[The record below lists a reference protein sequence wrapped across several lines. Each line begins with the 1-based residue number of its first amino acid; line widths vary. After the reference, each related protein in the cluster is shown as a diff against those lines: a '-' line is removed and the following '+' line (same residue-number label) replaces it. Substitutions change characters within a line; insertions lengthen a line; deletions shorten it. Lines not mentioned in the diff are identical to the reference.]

1 MIVRILS
8 YNVYG
13 MPWGSKD
20 IHEILMWIFCQS
32 GADIVCLQEVFSKK
46 YRAII
51 REKTAAAHW
60 IALFPDDPCFA
71 GKLLSSYTSGSGL
84 CILVKPS
91 VKLLDVLPFERYRAC
106 DAWIEK
112 VVSKGFFGI
121 RFRVGSKAY
130 IVYNTHM
137 VSDITECKPIR
148 ISHFH
153 SRRFQEKQLL
163 EAARRQDEPVL
174 IVGDFN
180 QEEFHYFHRP
190 YTHEGWTYR
199 TTEEQIDH
207 VACLPEATYQF
218 SVQDVK
224 FHQDIPYSD
233 HIPLL
238 VSLEL

>member
-1 MIVRILS
+1 MVVRILS

-13 MPWGSKD
+13 MPWGSHQ
-20 IHEILMWIFCQS
+20 IHEILMWLFCQS

-46 YRAII
+46 YRKII
-51 REKTAAAHW
+51 HEKATAAHW
-60 IALFPDDPCFA
+60 TALFPDDPCFA

-84 CILVKPS
+84 CILVKPTITLVS
-91 VKLLDVLPFERYRAC
+91 VLPFERYFAC

-130 IVYNTHM
+130 ILYNTHM

-148 ISHFH
+148 ISHFQ

-163 EAARRQDEPVL
+163 EAARGQDEPVL
-174 IVGDFN
+174 IAGDFN

-190 YTHEGWTYR
+190 YSHEGWTYR

-218 SVQDVK
+218 SVVDVK

-233 HIPLL
+233 HVPLHVDFHL
-238 VSLEL
+238 